1 MRQRKTDYGTI
12 FLHWLLVAAIGA
24 AFVSGL
30 RIATEAPSRTWINLF
45 DALLPRANVWTLHME
60 AAVALF
66 AIALL
71 AISDADEK
79 KKVDTTSKLLVTLT
93 WRDGS
98 ANDVDL
104 SMKVPNGEVVWFR
117 NRQAAFASLDH
128 DNLGIGNTTV
138 LDGDGKPVIS
148 PGRDEVIYI
157 RQTMPGTYIVNVNLY
172 ALYGGDA
179 EPVSVTLASVDPTY
193 RQVVTRQL
201 TLTEKHEEHTAFRFT
216 VDDQGNV
223 TSTDLVEELFIND
236 LLGTTT

>member
-1 MRQRKTDYGTI
+1 MAERDGME
-12 FLHWLLVAAIGA
+12 
-24 AFVSGL
+24 
-30 RIATEAPSRTWINLF
+30 EAKRAKPDRNQKRSRERRWPIPYLDLSNTLF
-45 DALLPRANVWTLHME
+45 FFF
-60 AAVALF
+60 VALF

-104 SMKVPNGEVVWFR
+104 SMKVPNGEVVRFR

-157 RQTMPGTYIVNVNLY
+157 RQTMPGTYIVNVHLY
-172 ALYGGDA
+172 ALYGGEA